1 MNILFS
7 VLFLFVLS
15 LSTYSSNFSLL
26 TSLTSSSDLAGGLRY
41 IPSNEEV
48 IDFGVTYDSTNSNTE
63 PGFWLD
69 YYYRHIGILLSA
81 PANEASSVSLMFA
94 TEGSISDSVGIGIG
108 FKILSVTRVDSP
120 TYLSGWDAYLII
132 PI

>member
-1 MNILFS
+1 MKLLFKLLLIVVFS
-7 VLFLFVLS
+7 F
-15 LSTYSSNFSLL
+15 STNASSFSLL

-48 IDFGVTYDSTNSNTE
+48 IDFGVTYDSTNDNTE
-63 PGFWLD
+63 PGFWVD
-69 YYYRHIGILLSA
+69 YYYRHFGVLLSA
-81 PANEASSVSLMFA
+81 PASEAASFSLMFA

-108 FKILSVTRVDSP
+108 FKILSVTKVDSP